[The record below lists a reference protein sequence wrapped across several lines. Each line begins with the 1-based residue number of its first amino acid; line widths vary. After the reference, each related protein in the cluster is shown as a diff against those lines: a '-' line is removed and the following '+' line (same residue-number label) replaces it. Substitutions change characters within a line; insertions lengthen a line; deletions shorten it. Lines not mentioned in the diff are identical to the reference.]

1 MNARTLLTLKPRG
14 KSQSPRKCCLL
25 NDSWFRV
32 WLATATT
39 HLRESLPA
47 SSQWGCMTDFVELL
61 SQEEMRRT
69 VNRLASEIVER
80 AGALDNLALIGIHT
94 RGVPLAYLLAAQIK
108 QLEHQSVAVGTLD
121 ITFYRDDLDS
131 IGIRTPEHTD
141 IDFDLS
147 GKTLVLVD
155 DVIYSG
161 RTIRAAMNAV
171 NDYGRPELIRLAV
184 LIDRGHRQLPIHP
197 DFVGKLVPTAREEA
211 VQVFLTD
218 IDGYDGVHLLR
229 RE

>member
-1 MNARTLLTLKPRG
+1 
-14 KSQSPRKCCLL
+14 
-25 NDSWFRV
+25 
-32 WLATATT
+32 
-39 HLRESLPA
+39 
-47 SSQWGCMTDFVELL
+47 MTNFVELL

-69 VNRLASEIVER
+69 INRLASEIVER
-80 AGALDNLALIGIHT
+80 ADVLDDLALLGIHT
-94 RGVPLAYLLAAQIK
+94 RGVPLAYLLAEQIH
-108 QLEHQSVAVGTLD
+108 QLEGQTVSVGALD

-131 IGIRTPEHTD
+131 IGIRTPERTD

-171 NDYGRPELIRLAV
+171 NDYGRPDLIRLAV
-184 LIDRGHRQLPIHP
+184 LVDRGHRQVPIHP
-197 DFVGKLVPTAREEA
+197 DFVGKVVPTARDEA
-211 VQVFLTD
+211 VKVFLSD
-218 IDGYDGVHLLR
+218 IDGYDAVQLIR